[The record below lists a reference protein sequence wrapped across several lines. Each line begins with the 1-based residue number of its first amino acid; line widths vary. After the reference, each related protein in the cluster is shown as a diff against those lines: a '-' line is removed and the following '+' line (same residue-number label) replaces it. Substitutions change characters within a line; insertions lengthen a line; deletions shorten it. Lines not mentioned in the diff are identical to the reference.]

1 VSIPF
6 QTRALALACSSALAA
21 FSPLTALAQTP
32 AATPSEPVIGSSRN
46 AGIITI
52 TGARI
57 SSLPTQI
64 PTTIESITG
73 AEIEATVN
81 ATDSADAL
89 KYFPSLLVRKRYI
102 GDYDHAVLSTRASG
116 TGNSARSLIFADGI
130 LLSNL
135 LGNGAFFTPR
145 WGLVTPEEIARVDVL
160 YGPFSAAYPG
170 NSVGAVVDYQTRM
183 PTQSEAHARVAGF
196 TQRYDAYRTNQRF
209 SGGQASASIGSRE
222 GNFAWWF
229 NLSRQD
235 SESHPLVYV
244 TRTPSTAAPAA
255 GATVVTGAVAELN
268 RFNQAWLLIG
278 TTSQTKTVQ
287 DHAKLKLAYR
297 FTPALRASYTLGWW
311 DNTVQRLPESFLQD
325 ASGARIDIRPD
336 SLPATPGGT
345 RAVSLDGR
353 GYTLSAADFGRT
365 RERLQHVM
373 HGLSLKQSTGG
384 SFDWEV
390 AASLYDYAKDE
401 VRAWVPVAATAS
413 AAANAAAGR
422 ITDQEGTGWNTF
434 AAKGIWR
441 PDQGGASAGRHIVEF
456 GLQRDAHQLRN
467 KVSNTTDWV
476 AGASAAGNPASRFE
490 GNTTLTSLWAQ
501 DVWTFAPD
509 WKAVLGLRLER
520 WQASRGLT
528 TNGNGL
534 FAHPARSESD
544 ISPKLALGWQPS
556 DDWSLKLA
564 TGRAV
569 RYPTVSELFQGGV
582 NAATGA
588 LSNGDPDL
596 RAEVSQTTEL
606 SAEWLPRPARS
617 LRATLFHEATRDA
630 LYSQTNTTVT
640 PNVTNIQN
648 VDRIRT
654 WGVELAGSGQDVMSG
669 LGLKGLDLSGS
680 VTFADSIIT
689 ANARFPA
696 SVGKWQPRVPRWRAN
711 AVATWRATE
720 TISGT
725 LGLRYSGKQFN
736 SLDNSDPNGARYQ
749 GASRFLVADMRLRW
763 QPTKQWSASLG
774 IDNLN
779 NALYWNFHPYP
790 LRTYV
795 AELKF
800 DL

>member
-1 VSIPF
+1 MFIPF
-6 QTRALALACSSALAA
+6 PARALALACSSALAA
-21 FSPLTALAQTP
+21 QAAQAQAPTPTPTP
-32 AATPSEPVIGSSRN
+32 APATAEPAAGSSRN
-46 AGIITI
+46 AGIVTI
-52 TGARI
+52 TGARVG
-57 SSLPTQI
+57 SLPTQI
-64 PTTIESITG
+64 PTTIESISG
-73 AEIEATVN
+73 AEIEATIN

-116 TGNSARSLIFADGI
+116 TGNSARSLIYADGI

-145 WGLVTPEEIARVDVL
+145 WGLVTADEIARVDVL

-183 PTQSEAHARVAGF
+183 PTQFEAHARVAGF
-196 TQRYDAYRTNQRF
+196 TQRFDVYRTDQRF

-222 GNFAWWF
+222 GHFAWWF

-235 SESHPLVYV
+235 SESHPLVYT

-255 GATVVTGAVAELN
+255 GATVVTGAVAEQN
-268 RFNQAWLLIG
+268 RFNQPWLLIG
-278 TTSQTKTVQ
+278 TSSQAHTVQ

-325 ASGARIDIRPD
+325 ASGTRIDIRPD
-336 SLPATPGGT
+336 NFPTTPGGT

-365 RERLQHVM
+365 REKLQHLM
-373 HGLSLKQSTGG
+373 HGLSIKQSTGG
-384 SFDWEV
+384 AFDWEV

-401 VRAWVPVAATAS
+401 VRAWAPVAATATT
-413 AAANAAAGR
+413 AANAAAGR
-422 ITDQEGTGWNTF
+422 ITSQEGTGWNTL

-441 PDQGGASAGRHIVEF
+441 PGQGSAAAGRHSVEF

-467 KVSNTTDWV
+467 QVSNTADWV
-476 AGASAAGNPASRFE
+476 GGAPAAGNPASRFE

-501 DVWTFAPD
+501 EVWAFAPD

-534 FAHPARSESD
+534 FAHPTRSDSD
-544 ISPKLALGWQPS
+544 ISP
-556 DDWSLKLA
+556 KLA

-582 NAATGA
+582 NPATGA
-588 LSNGDPDL
+588 LSNGDPNL
-596 RAEVSQTTEL
+596 KPEVSQTTEL
-606 SAEWLPRPARS
+606 SAEWLPRPATS

-630 LYSQTNTTVT
+630 LDSQTNTTVT

-654 WGVELAGSGQDVMSG
+654 WGVELAGSGQDVAAS

-680 VTFADSIIT
+680 VTYADSIIT

-696 SVGKWQPRVPRWRAN
+696 SVGQWQPRVPRWRAN
-711 AVATWRATE
+711 AVATWRATD

-725 LGLRYSGKQFN
+725 FGLRYGGKQFN

-749 GASRFLVADMRLRW
+749 GASRFLVADLRLRW
-763 QPTKQWSASLG
+763 QPSKQWSASLG

>member
-1 VSIPF
+1 MSIPF
-6 QTRALALACSSALAA
+6 QVRALALACASVLVAQAQ
-21 FSPLTALAQTP
+21 AQTP
-32 AATPSEPVIGSSRN
+32 GAVATDSSRN
-46 AGIITI
+46 AGIVTI
-52 TGARI
+52 SGGRV

-64 PTTIESITG
+64 PTTIESITA
-73 AEIEATVN
+73 AEIEATIN

-116 TGNSARSLIFADGI
+116 TGNSARSLIYADGI

-160 YGPFSAAYPG
+160 YGPFSAAYAG
-170 NSVGAVVDYQTRM
+170 NSVGAVVDYVTRM
-183 PTQSEAHARVAGF
+183 PTRFEAHARVAGH
-196 TQRYDAYRTNQRF
+196 TQRFDVHRTDQRF

-222 GNFAWWF
+222 GDFAWWF

-235 SESHPLVYV
+235 SESHPLVYT

-268 RFNQAWLLIG
+268 RFNQPWLLIG
-278 TTSQTKTVQ
+278 TTSQAHTVQ

-297 FTPALRASYTLGWW
+297 FSPALRASVTLGWW
-311 DNTVQRLPESFLQD
+311 DNTVRRLPESFLQD
-325 ASGARIDIRPD
+325 ASGTRIDIRPD
-336 SLPATPGGT
+336 NFPTTPGGT

-365 RERLQHVM
+365 REKLQHLM
-373 HGLSLKQSTGG
+373 HGLSLRRSTGG
-384 SFDWEV
+384 RFDWEV
-390 AASLYDYAKDE
+390 AASLYDYARDE
-401 VRAWVPVAATAS
+401 VRAWAPLAATATT
-413 AAANAAAGR
+413 AANATAGR
-422 ITDQEGTGWNTF
+422 ITDQEGTGWNTL

-441 PDQGGASAGRHIVEF
+441 PGQGGREAGRHIVEF

-467 KVSNTTDWV
+467 KVSNTADWV
-476 AGASAAGNPASRFE
+476 GGAPVAGNPASRFE

-501 DVWTFAPD
+501 DVWAFAPD

-534 FAHPARSESD
+534 FAHPSRSESD
-544 ISPKLALGWQPS
+544 ISPKWALGWQPL
-556 DDWSLKLA
+556 DAWSLKLA

-588 LSNGDPDL
+588 LANGDPNL

-606 SAEWLPRPARS
+606 SAEWLPRPASS

-630 LYSQTNTTVT
+630 LYSQTNTTVS
-640 PNVTNIQN
+640 PNVTSIQN

-654 WGVELAGSGQDVMSG
+654 WGVELAATGQDVAAGWG
-669 LGLKGLDLSGS
+669 LFQVKGLDLSGS
-680 VTFADSIIT
+680 VTYADSIIT

-720 TISGT
+720 TLSGT
-725 LGLRYSGKQFN
+725 FGLRYGGKQFN

-749 GASRFLVADMRLRW
+749 GASRFLVADLRLRW
-763 QPTKQWSASLG
+763 QPTKPWSASLG
-774 IDNLN
+774 IDNLS

-790 LRTYV
+790 LRTCV